1 MGKGGNNVNILW
13 FNWRD
18 IRNPDAGGAEVFTH
32 EVCRRLVHPSYR
44 HKITL
49 YTSAFHGCRDEEELE
64 GIKIVRGG
72 NKYTV
77 YKKAKEFYK
86 RYGQEYDLVVDE
98 INTRPFSTV
107 DFVKDKPIVALI
119 HQLAREFWFYETRF
133 PINLIG
139 YYFLEKYWLA
149 KYRNRPTITV
159 SESTKIDLESLHFK
173 DVEVIPEGIAFR
185 PSDTPAQKEPEPTLI
200 FVGRL
205 KKAKKPDDA
214 IRAFLALKLEIP
226 DAKLWVVGDGYMISK
241 LKEMAAAPTLNMN
254 STAKKGNNASRP
266 TQDYDDNSNN
276 GIFFFG
282 KVSNEKK
289 LELMSRAHILLV
301 PGVREGWG
309 LVVTEANAMGTP
321 AVAYDIPGLRDSVLN
336 HETGVLVQ
344 KDDPTGMAIDA
355 GMLLT
360 DKKKLDQ
367 YSKKAIEYARG
378 FSWDTTA
385 AKFAL
390 ILEHNYAHYSRA
402 IAESRNS
409 PYPEASQKGAKIK

>member
-1 MGKGGNNVNILW
+1 MKILW

-32 EVCRRLVHPSYR
+32 EVCRRLVHPSYG

-49 YTSAFHGCRDEEELE
+49 FTSAFYGCSDEEELE
-64 GIKIVRGG
+64 GIRIVRGG

-77 YKKAKEFYK
+77 YKKAREYYK
-86 RYGQEYDLVVDE
+86 RYGHQYELVVDE

-133 PINLIG
+133 PINVIG

-149 KYRNRPTITV
+149 KYRNSPTITI
-159 SESTKIDLESLHFK
+159 SESTRIDLESLHFK
-173 DVEVIPEGIAFR
+173 DVKVIREGIAFR
-185 PSDTPAQKEPEPTLI
+185 PSDTQAQKEPAPTLI

-241 LKEMAAAPTLNMN
+241 LKEMAAAPILDKN
-254 STAKKGNNASRP
+254 SAAKKGNNTSRAP
-266 TQDYDDNSNN
+266 EDYDDNSNN
-276 GIFFFG
+276 GIVFFG

-289 LELMSRAHILLV
+289 LELMSRAHLLLV

-355 GMLLT
+355 GILLA

-385 AKFAL
+385 AKFAS
-390 ILEHNYAHYSRA
+390 ILEHNFSLYYSKH
-402 IAESRNS
+402 
-409 PYPEASQKGAKIK
+409 PTFGSQQSAAKVTQGKGV